1 MPQPPNMAKA
11 ILQEIGWNDEGT
23 VNRQGRQLKVQFNP
37 ETLKVT
43 FSNQIKSGGQAG
55 GSAIQFSGR
64 GTTKLS
70 FDLWFDVTDPNFENL
85 DDKYKD
91 NKKKAFTDVRRITKQ
106 VSDFMKVTKKGTKPN
121 IRYVPPGVRFLWG
134 TFLFEGVM
142 DSINETIE
150 FFSEE
155 GKPLR
160 ASVAVSLTKQEV
172 DVKFWEQGERGGS
185 GGTPG
190 TEPMEAAR
198 QNEPIQHTAA
208 RRGCVAQWQAD
219 ALSNNIENPRH
230 ILPGT
235 PLKLAIVLNTRRIP
249 SGRNHR

>member
-1 MPQPPNMAKA
+1 MPQSENMAKA
-11 ILQEIGWNDEGT
+11 ILQEIGWSDDGV
-23 VNRQGRQLKVQFNP
+23 VNNEGRQLKVQFNP

-64 GTTKLS
+64 GTTKLA
-70 FDLWFDVTDPNFENL
+70 FDLWFDVTDPNIGNL
-85 DDKYKD
+85 SDTYK
-91 NKKKAFTDVRRITKQ
+91 NVTDVRRITKK
-106 VSDFMKVTKKGTKPN
+106 VSDFMKVEEEGSGRET
-121 IRYVPPGVRFLWG
+121 RYVPPGVRFLWG
-134 TFLFEGVM
+134 SFLFEGVM
-142 DSINETIE
+142 DSINETLE

-172 DVKFWEQGERGGS
+172 DVRFWPQGEGEANGGM
-185 GGTPG
+185 PG

-198 QNEPIQHTAA
+198 QDEPIQRTAA
-208 RRGCVAQWQAD
+208 RRGNAEQWPD
-219 ALSNNIENPRH
+219 RALANNVDNPRH

-235 PLKLAIVLNTRRIP
+235 LLR
-249 SGRNHR
+249 